1 MAATE
6 TNVPIALIGAG
17 PVGIEIAV
25 ALKKAGL
32 EYVHLDAGQVGQT
45 IFGFAPATRFFSSN
59 ERIAVAGVPLQT
71 PDQTKCTREQY
82 LSYLRSIVQQFDLQ
96 ICTYERVTSIVRDT
110 DGFALSTETIHGGNR
125 YRVQKLILA
134 TGGTAGPR
142 RLGIAGEDQVNVH
155 HRFTDP
161 HLYFRRKLL
170 IVGGKNSAVEA
181 ALRCHHAGAFVSLSY
196 RRPALDAAH
205 IKYWLYPEI
214 SGLTKAGRIVAHWGT
229 APVAIGGPAVTLRDV
244 QSGAERTIDT
254 DFVLL
259 QIGFHAD
266 MSLARMAGVQLI
278 GERQIPKINEA
289 TMETNV
295 SGVFVAGTA
304 VGGTQDQFQLFI
316 ENCHVHAQRI
326 IAALTGQAPPSA
338 TPVEY
343 LRPES

>member
-1 MAATE
+1 ME

-25 ALKKAGL
+25 ALKTAGL
-32 EYVHLDAGQVGQT
+32 DYVHLDAGQVGQT

-59 ERIAVAGVPLQT
+59 ERIAIAGVPLQT

-96 ICTYERVTSIVRDT
+96 IQTYERVTAIVRES
-110 DGFALSTETIHGGNR
+110 DGFGLSTESIHGQNR
-125 YRVQKLILA
+125 YRIKKLILA

-142 RLGIAGEDQVNVH
+142 KLGITGEDQNNVH

-181 ALRCHHAGAFVSLSY
+181 ALRCHHAGAHVSLSY
-196 RRPALDAAH
+196 RRPALDSAH

-214 SGLTKAGRIVAHWGT
+214 SGLTKGDRIVAHWGT
-229 APVAIGGPAVTLRDV
+229 VPMAINGPTVTLRDV
-244 QSGAERTIDT
+244 QTGAERKVET

-266 MSLARMAGVQLI
+266 MSLARMAGVQLV
-278 GERQIPKINEA
+278 GEREIPKINEA

-295 SGVFVAGTA
+295 PGVFVAGTA

-326 IAALTGQAPPSA
+326 VATLTGQAPPPVMA
-338 TPVEY
+338 VEY

>member
-1 MAATE
+1 MEAIE
-6 TNVPIALIGAG
+6 TNVRIALVGAG
-17 PVGIEIAV
+17 PVGIEIGV

-32 EYVHLDAGQVGQT
+32 DYVHLDAGQVGQT

-59 ERIAVAGVPLQT
+59 ERIAIAGVPLQT

-96 ICTYERVTSIVRDT
+96 IRTYERVTSIVRES
-110 DGFALSTETIHGGNR
+110 DGFALSTESIHGLNR
-125 YRVQKLILA
+125 YRIKKLILA

-142 RLGIAGEDQVNVH
+142 KLGIAGEDQNNVH
-155 HRFTDP
+155 HWFTDP
-161 HLYFRRKLL
+161 HRYFRRKVL

-181 ALRCHHAGAFVSLSY
+181 ALRCHHAGAYVSLSY

-229 APVAIGGPAVTLRDV
+229 VPVAISGPSVTLRDV
-244 QSGAERTIDT
+244 QSGAERTIET

-278 GERQIPKINEA
+278 GEREIPKFNEA

-295 SGVFVAGTA
+295 PGVPCRRHF

-316 ENCHVHAQRI
+316 ENCHIHSQRI
-326 IAALTGQAPPSA
+326 IAALTGQAAPA
-338 TPVEY
+338 VMPVEY